1 MFVVAQIL
9 TPLQPHCIFQDHP
22 PACPRKLD
30 AGMHELGAPALLAM
44 SCFPMGQLTVF
55 AAVPR
60 ASACA
65 ALATTGAVLEAPYA
79 EAVDHWYPETC
90 ANTNA

>member
-1 MFVVAQIL
+1 
-9 TPLQPHCIFQDHP
+9 
-22 PACPRKLD
+22 
-30 AGMHELGAPALLAM
+30 MHELGAPALLAM
-44 SCFPMGQLTVF
+44 SCFPMGELTVS

-65 ALATTGAVLEAPYA
+65 ALATTGAVLEAPYT
-79 EAVDHWYPETC
+79 EAVDHWYLETS